1 MRAVAPPPPSLYPC
15 RRPVPSL
22 ACSPRLSS
30 HAPPGPSCRWPRP
43 ARLGVAP
50 RGAPISASFPAIFDV
65 RLRVST
71 NGGGARSRGVAR
83 GRHSGGARGAAVKS
97 KARARGGTPRQTDT
111 FLFAM
116 DFISFCLGKWPPKRG
131 ERGDT
136 RTRPGPSADPRPN
149 TQCAT
154 HFFICEMFPPS
165 FHRENGPRKNENEAT
180 ARARPVGW
188 LTCVRSVARSALTGL
203 AAGRDEE
210 GALFFFFF

>member
-97 KARARGGTPRQTDT
+97 KARARAPRARGGMPRQTDT
-111 FLFAM
+111 FFICDGFHLILSWEMAPKKRRARDHAHAPGPFRRSTSQHAMRDALFYLR
-116 DFISFCLGKWPPKRG
+116 DVSHFVSWGKRAPRKRKRG
-131 ERGDT
+131 DG
-136 RTRPGPSADPRPN
+136 
-149 TQCAT
+149 
-154 HFFICEMFPPS
+154 
-165 FHRENGPRKNENEAT
+165 
-180 ARARPVGW
+180 ARATGRLVD
-188 LTCVRSVARSALTGL
+188 LRSQRRAIGP
-203 AAGRDEE
+203 G
-210 GALFFFFF
+210 